1 MNLLSKLLLYLYQN
15 HDMNKIVAVV
25 FAAFF
30 VCSINAKI
38 YCQDF
43 IRIYNSHGK
52 KIAKGKLLSG
62 TDSTIEIKRGAKN
75 DTLAIRNIS
84 FIKTRRSAG
93 HNIAAGT
100 AIGVGV
106 GLVFGIIS
114 SSQSKNDPD
123 PNSWAG
129 FGTGLA
135 GIASPVVGAAIGGIT
150 AVLRTRETFKINGD
164 LEKWKVARA
173 DVLDKK

>member
-1 MNLLSKLLLYLYQN
+1 MNN
-15 HDMNKIVAVV
+15 IVVVV

-30 VCSINAKI
+30 LGGINGKI
-38 YCQDF
+38 YSQEF
-43 IRIYNSHGK
+43 IRIYNSSGK
-52 KIAKGKLLSG
+52 KVAKGKLLSG
-62 TDSTIEIKRGAKN
+62 TDSTIEIKHGAKN

-84 FIKTRRSAG
+84 FIKTMRSAG
-93 HNIAAGT
+93 HNIAVGT

-106 GLVFGIIS
+106 GLVFGVIS

-135 GIASPVVGAAIGGIT
+135 GIASPLAGAAIGGVT
-150 AVLRTRETFKINGD
+150 AVLRKRETFEINGD
-164 LEKWKVARA
+164 PEKWKVARA
-173 DVLDKK
+173 ELLDKK